1 MENNVFCY
9 NGNNITLKKENGNV
23 YVNLTEVA
31 KAFPEK
37 NLSSI
42 VNSQE
47 VKDYINRLSEIKNF
61 SSLDLL
67 QVIKGNYS
75 DGRQQ
80 GTWAHQKVA
89 LRVCQKLST
98 DFAIMVDTKIEE
110 LLSQGYTTLDNINRK
125 ELARMILEQEEEKE
139 KLQLLIEQKTQQL
152 DESKEWYTIKRYA
165 KEHKLNWRSINW
177 RALKAISC
185 EHGYEVKKIF
195 DGNYGEVN
203 LYHIDVFKIYLGIKI
218 SA

>member
-1 MENNVFCY
+1 M
-9 NGNNITLKKENGNV
+9 
-23 YVNLTEVA
+23 NLTEVA

-37 NLSSI
+37 NLSTI

-98 DFAIMVDTKIEE
+98 DFSIMVDTKIEE
-110 LLSQGYTTLDNINRK
+110 LLSHSY
-125 ELARMILEQEEEKE
+125 
-139 KLQLLIEQKTQQL
+139 LQRGVAIFLFTFLVH
-152 DESKEWYTIKRYA
+152 IK
-165 KEHKLNWRSINW
+165 N
-177 RALKAISC
+177 
-185 EHGYEVKKIF
+185 
-195 DGNYGEVN
+195 D
-203 LYHIDVFKIYLGIKI
+203 LYVCC
-218 SA
+218 A

>member
-1 MENNVFCY
+1 MENNVFYY

-31 KAFPEK
+31 KSFPEK
-37 NLSSI
+37 NLSTI
-42 VNSQE
+42 INSQE
-47 VKDYINRLSEIKNF
+47 IKEYINRLSEIKNF
-61 SSLDLL
+61 SSVDLL
-67 QVIKGNYS
+67 KVTKGGDVS
-75 DGRQQ
+75 LQ

-89 LRVCQKLST
+89 LRICQKLST

-110 LLSQGYTTLDNINRK
+110 LISQGYTTLDNINRK

-139 KLQLLIEQKTQQL
+139 KLQLLIEQKAQQL

-165 KEHKLNWRSINW
+165 KDHKLNWRDINW

-185 EHGYEVKKIF
+185 EHGYEIKKIF

-218 SA
+218 PA